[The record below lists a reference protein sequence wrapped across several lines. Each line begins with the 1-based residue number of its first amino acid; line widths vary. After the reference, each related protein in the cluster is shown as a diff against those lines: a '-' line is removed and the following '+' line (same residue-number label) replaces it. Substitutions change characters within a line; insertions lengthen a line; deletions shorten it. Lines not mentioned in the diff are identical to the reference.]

1 MLTIKMCLG
10 GLVLRWRLDEVHFGI
25 PSLELWLG
33 RAESDARC
41 KALQSAQRNLH
52 TVHAQDY
59 LSGQRTY
66 SVGPTVL

>member
-41 KALQSAQRNLH
+41 KALQSAQSSLH

-59 LSGQRTY
+59 LSGQRTH

>member
-10 GLVLRWRLDEVHFGI
+10 GLVLRWRCILGSPALNFG
-25 PSLELWLG
+25 SEEL
-33 RAESDARC
+33 RVMRVAKRC
-41 KALQSAQRNLH
+41 KALQSAQSNLH

>member
-10 GLVLRWRLDEVHFGI
+10 GLVLRLDEVHFGI

-41 KALQSAQRNLH
+41 KALQSAQSNLH